1 MRKLEVSDKSALIS
15 ACKEE
20 TTRNHES
27 RFLHRLH
34 CVLLVA
40 QGCSC
45 YQVAEWFGEHPCTL
59 ERWIHHFHD
68 YGLEGLMDEQKTGR
82 PRKVRDDQLK
92 QLQGDV
98 SKKPFE
104 LEYNQT
110 CWDGKL
116 LKTHLESRYGVKLS
130 VRQCQRLLNQLR
142 HNAPPNG
149 AQPHQTMLHSFVA
162 NKDRLP

>member
-1 MRKLEVSDKSALIS
+1 MRKLEVSNAADLQSAL
-15 ACKEE
+15 KEE
-20 TTRNHES
+20 TTHSPEP

-45 YQVAEWFGEHPCTL
+45 YQVAEWFGEHPCSV
-59 ERWIHHFHD
+59 ERWIHHFNEH
-68 YGLEGLMDEQKTGR
+68 GLEGLRDEQKTGR

-92 QLQGDV
+92 RLQGEV

-110 CWDGKL
+110 C
-116 LKTHLESRYGVKLS
+116 
-130 VRQCQRLLNQLR
+130 
-142 HNAPPNG
+142 
-149 AQPHQTMLHSFVA
+149 
-162 NKDRLP
+162 